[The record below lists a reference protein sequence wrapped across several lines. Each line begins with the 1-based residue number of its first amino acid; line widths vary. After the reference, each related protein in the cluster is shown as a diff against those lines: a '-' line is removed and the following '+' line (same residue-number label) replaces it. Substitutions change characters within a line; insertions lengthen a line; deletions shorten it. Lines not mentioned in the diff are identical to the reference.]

1 MGSSQVSLKSF
12 RVCVT
17 ALTPLAA
24 MLVLG
29 IATEAREPQAAGQG
43 TSLSNR
49 YQQTTEDYNRRLVEL
64 NRSVSGESP
73 IATPSDY
80 RIGADDLLDISVLE
94 ASELDRAPRVSASG
108 QISLAVVGTVRAA
121 GLTTQELSA
130 VIEEILRRNYIKNPH
145 VTVQVREMQSHS
157 VSVFGAV
164 RKPGVFQIRGPKSV
178 IELLSMAEG
187 LGDDAGDTV
196 IVDRHD
202 EIRGFWSAKAAGLPV
217 QETTPSLGAVA
228 DGGFNDT
235 AVSRTDQ
242 WSQSSGTRSGGNS
255 AAEPGSSETVEIDL
269 KKLLDSGDASLNV
282 EVYPGDV
289 VKVTRAEL
297 VYVVGEVAK
306 PGGFQLKS
314 NENISVLQAVALA
327 QGLTHTS
334 AAAHSK
340 IIRTD
345 PATGQRQEIPI
356 DLKKVLAGKVA
367 DPMLTARDIVFVPN
381 SVGRTA
387 MYRSLDA
394 MISVGTG
401 LAVYRW

>member
-1 MGSSQVSLKSF
+1 MCL
-12 RVCVT
+12 T
-17 ALTPLAA
+17 ALMSLAA
-24 MLVLG
+24 MLVAPLAIKAG
-29 IATEAREPQAAGQG
+29 EPQAAEQS
-43 TSLSNR
+43 TSSSNR
-49 YQQTTEDYNRRLVEL
+49 YQQTTEDDNRRLVEL
-64 NRSVSGESP
+64 NGSVSGEGP
-73 IATPSDY
+73 APPSDY

-94 ASELDRAPRVSASG
+94 AAELDRTPRVTASG

-130 VIEEILRRNYIKNPH
+130 VIEEILRRNYIKDPH
-145 VTVQVREMQSHS
+145 VNVQVREMQSHS

-164 RKPGVFQIRGPKSV
+164 KKPGVFQIRGPKSV
-178 IELLSMAEG
+178 IEMLSMAEG
-187 LGDDAGDTV
+187 LSEDAGDTV
-196 IVDRHD
+196 IVDRHT
-202 EIRGFWSAKAAGLPV
+202 EIHGFWSAKSAAAPP
-217 QETTPSLGAVA
+217 QETASSSVA
-228 DGGFNDT
+228 GMDSDPNDT
-235 AVSRTDQ
+235 AASPADTS
-242 WSQSSGTRSGGNS
+242 SQPATAQSGQPAADSGLLQ
-255 AAEPGSSETVEIDL
+255 TVEIDL
-269 KKLLDSGDASLNV
+269 KKLLDSGDSRLDV
-282 EVYPGDV
+282 PVYPGDV

-297 VYVVGEVAK
+297 VYVVGEVTR
-306 PGGFQLKS
+306 PGGFELKS

-356 DLKKVLAGKVA
+356 DIKKVLAGRVA
-367 DPMLTARDIVFVPN
+367 DPLLTARDIVFVPN

-394 MISVGTG
+394 IISVGTG

>member
-1 MGSSQVSLKSF
+1 MGGLQARWGRF
-12 RVCVT
+12 RVCLT
-17 ALTPLAA
+17 ALVSLAA
-24 MLVLG
+24 MLVLPLV
-29 IATEAREPQAAGQG
+29 IDAREPQAVEQSA
-43 TSLSNR
+43 SPSNR

-73 IATPSDY
+73 VAPPSDY
-80 RIGADDLLDISVLE
+80 RIGADDLLDITVLE
-94 ASELDRAPRVSASG
+94 AAELDRAPRVTASG
-108 QISLAVVGTVRAA
+108 QISMAVVGTVRAA

-130 VIEEILRRNYIKNPH
+130 VIEEILRRNYIKEPH
-145 VTVQVREMQSHS
+145 VNVQVREMQSHT

-164 RKPGVFQIRGPKSV
+164 KKPGVFQIRGPKSV

-202 EIRGFWSAKAAGLPV
+202 EIHGYWSA
-217 QETTPSLGAVA
+217 E
-228 DGGFNDT
+228 
-235 AVSRTDQ
+235 
-242 WSQSSGTRSGGNS
+242 S
-255 AAEPGSSETVEIDL
+255 AAPPDGDANDAAASPAETLPQPSTAQNGTAGADSGSSQTVEIDL
-269 KKLLDSGDASLNV
+269 KKLLDSGDPRLNV
-282 EVYPGDV
+282 QVYPGDV

-297 VYVVGEVAK
+297 VYVVGEVAR
-306 PGGFQLKS
+306 PGGFQLKT

-356 DLKKVLAGKVA
+356 DLKKVLSGKVA

-381 SVGRTA
+381 SMTRTA
-387 MYRSLDA
+387 MYRGLDA
-394 MISVGTG
+394 AISVGTG
-401 LAVYRW
+401 VAVYRW

>member
-1 MGSSQVSLKSF
+1 MGGLEASSSWF
-12 RVCVT
+12 RVCLT
-17 ALTPLAA
+17 ALVSLAA
-24 MLVLG
+24 ISVLPVA
-29 IATEAREPQAAGQG
+29 IDAREPQAVEQS
-43 TSLSNR
+43 TQPSNR

-64 NRSVSGESP
+64 NHSVSGESP
-73 IATPSDY
+73 IAPPSDY
-80 RIGADDLLDISVLE
+80 RIGADDLLDITVLE
-94 ASELDRAPRVSASG
+94 ATELDRVPRVTASG
-108 QISLAVVGTVRAA
+108 QISMAVVGTVRAA

-130 VIEEILRRNYIKNPH
+130 VIEEILRRNYIKDPH
-145 VTVQVREMQSHS
+145 VNVQVREMQSHT

-164 RKPGVFQIRGPKSV
+164 KKPGVFQIRGPKSV

-187 LGDDAGDTV
+187 LGDDAGDTA

-202 EIRGFWSAKAAGLPV
+202 EIHGYWSAESAAPPA
-217 QETTPSLGAVA
+217 QEAASASGISA
-228 DGGFNDT
+228 DSDGMDT
-235 AVSRTDQ
+235 ASP
-242 WSQSSGTRSGGNS
+242 
-255 AAEPGSSETVEIDL
+255 AETLPQPSTAQNGKAEADSGSSQTVEIDL
-269 KKLLDSGDASLNV
+269 KKLLDSGDPRLNV
-282 EVYPGDV
+282 SVYPGDV

>member
-17 ALTPLAA
+17 VLTPLAA

-29 IATEAREPQAAGQG
+29 VATEAREPQAAGQG

-73 IATPSDY
+73 IVPASDY

-217 QETTPSLGAVA
+217 QETTPSLGAAA

-242 WSQSSGTRSGGNS
+242 WSQSPGTRSGGNS

-356 DLKKVLAGKVA
+356 DLKKVLAG
-367 DPMLTARDIVFVPN
+367 R
-381 SVGRTA
+381 
-387 MYRSLDA
+387 
-394 MISVGTG
+394 
-401 LAVYRW
+401 

>member
-17 ALTPLAA
+17 VLTPLAA

-73 IATPSDY
+73 IAPPSDY

>member
-29 IATEAREPQAAGQG
+29 VATEAREPQAAGQG

-73 IATPSDY
+73 IAPPSDY

-242 WSQSSGTRSGGNS
+242 WSQSSGTRSGGNL

>member
-1 MGSSQVSLKSF
+1 MGGLQARWSWF
-12 RVCVT
+12 RVCLT
-17 ALTPLAA
+17 AIVSLAA
-24 MLVLG
+24 MLVLPV
-29 IATEAREPQAAGQG
+29 AMDAREPQAVEQSA
-43 TSLSNR
+43 SPSNR

-64 NRSVSGESP
+64 NRGVSGESP
-73 IATPSDY
+73 VAPPSDY
-80 RIGADDLLDISVLE
+80 RIGADDLLDITVLE
-94 ASELDRAPRVSASG
+94 ASELDRAPRVTASG
-108 QISLAVVGTVRAA
+108 QISMAVVGTVRAA

-130 VIEEILRRNYIKNPH
+130 VIEEILRRNYIKDPH
-145 VTVQVREMQSHS
+145 VNVQVREMQSHT

-164 RKPGVFQIRGPKSV
+164 KKPGVFQIRGPKSV

-202 EIRGFWSAKAAGLPV
+202 EIHGYWSAESAARPA
-217 QETTPSLGAVA
+217 QETASVSEASA
-228 DGGFNDT
+228 DGDANDT
-235 AVSRTDQ
+235 AM
-242 WSQSSGTRSGGNS
+242 NS
-255 AAEPGSSETVEIDL
+255 AEALPQPSTARNGTAEADSGSLQTVEIDL
-269 KKLLDSGDASLNV
+269 KKLLDSGDPRLNV
-282 EVYPGDV
+282 PVYPGDV

-297 VYVVGEVAK
+297 VYVVGEVAR
-306 PGGFQLKS
+306 PGGFQLKT

-356 DLKKVLAGKVA
+356 DLKKVLSGKVA

-381 SVGRTA
+381 SMTRTA
-387 MYRSLDA
+387 MYRGLDA
-394 MISVGTG
+394 AISVGTG
-401 LAVYRW
+401 VAVYRW

>member
-1 MGSSQVSLKSF
+1 
-12 RVCVT
+12 
-17 ALTPLAA
+17 

-29 IATEAREPQAAGQG
+29 VATDAREPQAAKPGI
-43 TSLSNR
+43 SLSNR

-64 NRSVSGESP
+64 NRNVSGESP
-73 IATPSDY
+73 TAPPSDY
-80 RIGADDLLDISVLE
+80 RIGADDLLDITVLE
-94 ASELDRAPRVSASG
+94 ASELDRVPRVSASG

-130 VIEEILRRNYIKNPH
+130 VIEEILRRNYIKDPH
-145 VTVQVREMQSHS
+145 VNVQVREMQSHT

-164 RKPGVFQIRGPKSV
+164 KKPGVFQIRGPKSV

-202 EIRGFWSAKAAGLPV
+202 EIRGFWSAKSAGLPV
-217 QETTPSLGAVA
+217 PETTPSSGGAA
-228 DGGFNDT
+228 DSNPNDT
-235 AVSRTDQ
+235 ALSRTDQ
-242 WSQSSGTRSGGNS
+242 WSQSPSTRSGSNS
-255 AAEPGSSETVEIDL
+255 AAESGSSEIVEIDL

-356 DLKKVLAGKVA
+356 DIKKVLAGKVA
-367 DPMLTARDIVFVPN
+367 DPMLTARDIVFIPN

>member
-1 MGSSQVSLKSF
+1 MGGLQASWSWF
-12 RVCVT
+12 RACLT
-17 ALTPLAA
+17 ALLSLAA
-24 MLVLG
+24 MLVLPLA
-29 IATEAREPQAAGQG
+29 IEAREPQAAEQS
-43 TSLSNR
+43 TPPSNR

-73 IATPSDY
+73 IAPPSDY
-80 RIGADDLLDISVLE
+80 RIGADDLLDITVLE
-94 ASELDRAPRVSASG
+94 ASELDRAPRVTASG
-108 QISLAVVGTVRAA
+108 QISMAVVGTVRAA

-130 VIEEILRRNYIKNPH
+130 VIEEILRRNYIKDPH
-145 VTVQVREMQSHS
+145 VNVQVREMQSHT

-164 RKPGVFQIRGPKSV
+164 KKPGVFQIRGPKSV

-187 LGDDAGDTV
+187 LSDDAGDTV
-196 IVDRHD
+196 IVDRHNENHGYGSGEPPASPAEEPTSVSGTSAD
-202 EIRGFWSAKAAGLPV
+202 RGAS
-217 QETTPSLGAVA
+217 
-228 DGGFNDT
+228 DT
-235 AVSRTDQ
+235 AARSAETSPQ
-242 WSQSSGTRSGGNS
+242 PSTAQSGKTEADS
-255 AAEPGSSETVEIDL
+255 GSSQTVEIDL
-269 KKLLDSGDASLNV
+269 KKLLASGDPRLNV
-282 EVYPGDV
+282 SVYPGDV

-334 AAAHSK
+334 AAAHSR

-367 DPMLTARDIVFVPN
+367 DPTLTARDIVFVPN
-381 SVGRTA
+381 SLSRTA
-387 MYRSLDA
+387 IYRSLDA

>member
-1 MGSSQVSLKSF
+1 MGGLQASLSRF
-12 RVCVT
+12 RVC
-17 ALTPLAA
+17 LTTLVSLAA
-24 MLVLG
+24 LLVLPVA
-29 IATEAREPQAAGQG
+29 IDAREPQAVEQS
-43 TSLSNR
+43 TQPSNR

-73 IATPSDY
+73 IAPPSDY
-80 RIGADDLLDISVLE
+80 RIGADDLLDITVLE
-94 ASELDRAPRVSASG
+94 ASELDRVPRVTASG
-108 QISLAVVGTVRAA
+108 QISMAVVGTVRAA

-130 VIEEILRRNYIKNPH
+130 VIEEILRRNYIKDPH
-145 VTVQVREMQSHS
+145 VNVQVREMQSHT

-164 RKPGVFQIRGPKSV
+164 KKPGVFQIRGPKSV
-178 IELLSMAEG
+178 IEVLSMAEG

-202 EIRGFWSAKAAGLPV
+202 EIHGYSSAESAARPA
-217 QETTPSLGAVA
+217 QESASVSGASA
-228 DGGFNDT
+228 DSDANDT
-235 AVSRTDQ
+235 AAT
-242 WSQSSGTRSGGNS
+242 NS
-255 AAEPGSSETVEIDL
+255 VETLPQPATAQNGKTAADSGSSQTVEIDL
-269 KKLLDSGDASLNV
+269 KKLLDSGDPRLNV
-282 EVYPGDV
+282 QVYPGDV

-297 VYVVGEVAK
+297 VYVVGEVAR
-306 PGGFQLKS
+306 PGGFQLKT

-387 MYRSLDA
+387 MYRGLDA
-394 MISVGTG
+394 AISVGTG
-401 LAVYRW
+401 VAVYRW